1 MAANASLVELR
12 SVNSTAEIRRK
23 MSVDEEAVFMDEDNG
38 DEFLLLE
45 TMSSNIDGA
54 HTLKEIKRE
63 FLMKSAKTQK
73 SFYQDTVDFAEGS
86 IPQSIIIATCI
97 GCVCGVVA
105 YLYYSVLDF
114 LLDVIWK
121 DLPEKYVIDK
131 WPEHLYVL
139 WIPLMSVSLSI
150 FCGLSIYYLGEPGD
164 LAYTIQCVHEKGYK
178 GTHHIIPMVCASLF
192 TILAGGS
199 LGPEAPLVAICA
211 ATAGFLSRKVFK
223 QKSKNIVR
231 KHTFMVSH
239 ISMML
244 IFIRTAYSHLSP
256 ENRAWLGHCLLSS
269 EYHWVVVCLHLKW
282 HRDLE

>member
-1 MAANASLVELR
+1 MCTALYGSSKMAANASLVELR

-23 MSVDEEAVFMDEDNG
+23 MSVDEEAIFMDEDTNNG

-54 HTLKEIKRE
+54 HTLKDIKRE
-63 FLMKSAKTQK
+63 LLMKSAKTQK

-150 FCGLSIYYLGEPGD
+150 LCGLSIYYLGEPGD

-231 KHTFMVSH
+231 KHTFMVSY
-239 ISMML
+239 IPMKYYDLDICSS
-244 IFIRTAYSHLSP
+244 FSPSLSF
-256 ENRAWLGHCLLSS
+256 
-269 EYHWVVVCLHLKW
+269 LK
-282 HRDLE
+282 